1 MSENFGGRGNL
12 APLHAGGTMVS
23 LKYIL
28 KVALSVDTQIADAF
42 LAALGAERPKR
53 EHRPRRVREA
63 RNSDPYSGMTD
74 CFHNSRSPMDG
85 RF

>member
-1 MSENFGGRGNL
+1 
-12 APLHAGGTMVS
+12 MVS

-53 EHRPRRVREA
+53 QTRPRRVREA
-63 RNSDPYSGMTD
+63 RNSDPYRGMSD
-74 CFHNSRSPMDG
+74 CFSNRHSPMDG